1 MIRLILFLFT
11 LLLSHCSLNE
21 TTRLW
26 KDKETE
32 IQPNIK
38 KLFEEN
44 KISTTEFNQDLKL
57 DLTKVKTN
65 SLIVDNKNNFGV
77 KDYIGEFKKIGRY
90 KFLKFDDV
98 NQLDFNTSITNI
110 PSGIIALPLFGS

>member
-1 MIRLILFLFT
+1 MIRLIFFLFI
-11 LLLSHCSLNE
+11 LLLSHCSFNE
-21 TTRLW
+21 SARLL

-44 KISTTEFNQDLKL
+44 KISTKEFNQDLKL

-65 SLIVDNKNNFGV
+65 SLIVDNKNNIGV
-77 KDYIGEFKKIGRY
+77 KDYIGEFKKIGRS
-90 KFLKFDDV
+90 
-98 NQLDFNTSITNI
+98 SI
-110 PSGIIALPLFGS
+110 L